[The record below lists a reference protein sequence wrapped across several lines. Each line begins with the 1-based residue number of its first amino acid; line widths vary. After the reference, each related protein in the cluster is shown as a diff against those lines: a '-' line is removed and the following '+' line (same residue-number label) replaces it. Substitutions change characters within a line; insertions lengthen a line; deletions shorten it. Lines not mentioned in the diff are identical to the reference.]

1 MNKKLKGGTP
11 KSTRLAR
18 RSLGEGGSPAQPGEA
33 AQTLPTATF
42 GGHGPRSSF
51 SFLPFEVRYRICCML
66 HDGATFAAIAAVPE
80 IAKAYKA
87 LGLKLTAPAVSR
99 IKKSAEYREI
109 VSRRSARQNAEYNDR
124 LTAAFCR
131 ENDSADTIAE
141 TAKVA
146 LLKALSD
153 LSNLLATAKRSED
166 GSDMSDP
173 SDKISS
179 LRHIA
184 QSVAALS
191 NQSKDNRIADLQKR
205 LAEKEDQLEGVE
217 AEWRAREAE
226 LLARIADLENN
237 TANGMSAETLE
248 RVEEKIKLL

>member
-1 MNKKLKGGTP
+1 M
-11 KSTRLAR
+11 
-18 RSLGEGGSPAQPGEA
+18 
-33 AQTLPTATF
+33 LPTATF
-42 GGHGPRSSF
+42 GGKSNGPRSSF

-153 LSNLLATAKRSED
+153 LSDL
-166 GSDMSDP
+166 SDMSDP

-179 LRHIA
+179 LRQIT

-191 NQSKDNRIADLQKR
+191 NQTKDNRIAELQKR
-205 LAEKEDQLEGVE
+205 LAEKETLLEGAE

>member
-18 RSLGEGGSPAQPGEA
+18 RSLGEGGSPAKPGELPQTA
-33 AQTLPTATF
+33 ATATF
-42 GGHGPRSSF
+42 GGKSNGPRSSF

-153 LSNLLATAKRSED
+153 LLAAAERSED
-166 GSDMSDP
+166 GSDP
-173 SDKISS
+173 SEKISS
-179 LRHIA
+179 LRQIT

-191 NQSKDNRIADLQKR
+191 NQSKDNRIAELQKR
-205 LAEKEDQLEGVE
+205 LAEKEEQLEDAE
-217 AEWRAREAE
+217 AEWRARKAE
-226 LLARIADLENN
+226 LLAQIAGQEKDTGLSSD
-237 TANGMSAETLE
+237 TLAE
-248 RVEEKIKLL
+248 VEEKIKLL

>member
-1 MNKKLKGGTP
+1 MNKKINGGTP
-11 KSTRLAR
+11 KSTR
-18 RSLGEGGSPAQPGEA
+18 SPAKPGELPQTA
-33 AQTLPTATF
+33 ATATF
-42 GGHGPRSSF
+42 GGKSNGPRSSF
-51 SFLPFEVRYRICCML
+51 SFLPFEIRYRVCCLL
-66 HDGATFAAIAAVPE
+66 HDGATFAAIAADAD

-109 VSRRSARQNAEYNDR
+109 TAKRSARQHAEFNDR

-146 LLKALSD
+146 LLQALSD
-153 LSNLLATAKRSED
+153 LSDLLAHHSLGD
-166 GSDMSDP
+166 GGSDV
-173 SDKISS
+173 SDKISA
-179 LRHIA
+179 LRQIT

-191 NQSKDNRIADLQKR
+191 NQTKDNRIAELQKR
-205 LAEKEDQLEGVE
+205 LAEKETQFEAAE

-226 LLARIADLENN
+226 LLALLESKEK
-237 TANGMSAETLE
+237 SAGLTSDTLAE
-248 RVEEKIKLL
+248 VEEKIRLL

>member
-11 KSTRLAR
+11 KSTR
-18 RSLGEGGSPAQPGEA
+18 SPAQPGEA

-80 IAKAYKA
+80 IAKAYNS

-153 LSNLLATAKRSED
+153 LSDL
-166 GSDMSDP
+166 SDMSDP

-179 LRHIA
+179 LRQIA

-191 NQSKDNRIADLQKR
+191 NQTKDNRIADLQKR
-205 LAEKEDQLEGVE
+205 LAEKEEQLEGAE

>member
-1 MNKKLKGGTP
+1 MNKKINGGSP
-11 KSTRLAR
+11 KSTQ
-18 RSLGEGGSPAQPGEA
+18 SPGKSRGEA
-33 AQTLPTATF
+33 AQMLPTATF
-42 GGHGPRSSF
+42 GGKANGPRSSF

-141 TAKVA
+141 TAKVT

-153 LSNLLATAKRSED
+153 LSDL
-166 GSDMSDP
+166 SDMSDP

-191 NQSKDNRIADLQKR
+191 NQTKDNRIADLQKR
-205 LAEKEDQLEGVE
+205 LAEKETQFEAAE

-226 LLARIADLENN
+226 LLALLESKEK
-237 TANGMSAETLE
+237 SAGLTSDTLAE
-248 RVEEKIKLL
+248 VEEKIRLL

>member
-1 MNKKLKGGTP
+1 MKQKTNGGSK
-11 KSTRLAR
+11 KSTR
-18 RSLGEGGSPAQPGEA
+18 SPAKPGEA

-51 SFLPFEVRYRICCML
+51 SFLPFEIRYRVCCLL
-66 HDGATFAAIAAVPE
+66 HDGATFAAIAADAD

-109 VSRRSARQNAEYNDR
+109 TAKRSARQHAEFNDR

-146 LLKALSD
+146 LLQALSD
-153 LSNLLATAKRSED
+153 LSDL
-166 GSDMSDP
+166 SDMSDV
-173 SDKISS
+173 SDKISA
-179 LRHIA
+179 LRQIT

-191 NQSKDNRIADLQKR
+191 NQTKDNRIADLQKR
-205 LAEKEDQLEGVE
+205 LAEKETQFEAAE

-226 LLARIADLENN
+226 LLALLESKEK
-237 TANGMSAETLE
+237 SAGLSSDTLAE
-248 RVEEKIKLL
+248 VEEKIRLL

>member
-1 MNKKLKGGTP
+1 MKQKPN
-11 KSTRLAR
+11 
-18 RSLGEGGSPAQPGEA
+18 
-33 AQTLPTATF
+33 

-51 SFLPFEVRYRICCML
+51 SFLPFEIRYRVCCLL
-66 HDGATFAAIAAVPE
+66 HDGATFAAIAADAD

-87 LGLKLTAPAVSR
+87 LGLKLTASAVSR

-146 LLKALSD
+146 LLQALSD
-153 LSNLLATAKRSED
+153 LSDL
-166 GSDMSDP
+166 SDMSDV
-173 SDKISS
+173 SDKISA
-179 LRHIA
+179 LRQIT

-191 NQSKDNRIADLQKR
+191 NQTKDNRIADLQKR
-205 LAEKEDQLEGVE
+205 LAEKETQFEAAE

-226 LLARIADLENN
+226 LLALLADKEK
-237 TANGMSAETLE
+237 SAGLSSDTLAE
-248 RVEEKIKLL
+248 VEEKIRLL

>member
-1 MNKKLKGGTP
+1 MKQKKEGGSP
-11 KSTRLAR
+11 KSTR
-18 RSLGEGGSPAQPGEA
+18 SPAKPGEA

-66 HDGATFAAIAAVPE
+66 HDGATFAAIVAVPE
-80 IAKAYKA
+80 IANAYKA

-141 TAKVA
+141 TAKVT

-153 LSNLLATAKRSED
+153 LSDL
-166 GSDMSDP
+166 SDMSDP

-191 NQSKDNRIADLQKR
+191 NQTKDNRIADLQKR
-205 LAEKEDQLEGVE
+205 LAEKETQFEAAE

-226 LLARIADLENN
+226 LLALLESKEK
-237 TANGMSAETLE
+237 SAGLTSDTLAE
-248 RVEEKIKLL
+248 VEEKIRLL

>member
-1 MNKKLKGGTP
+1 MKQKTNGGSP
-11 KSTRLAR
+11 KSTR
-18 RSLGEGGSPAQPGEA
+18 SPAKPGEQS
-33 AQTLPTATF
+33 QTTATATL

-80 IAKAYKA
+80 IANAYKA

-153 LSNLLATAKRSED
+153 LSDLLAHHSLGD
-166 GSDMSDP
+166 GGSDV

-179 LRHIA
+179 LRQIT

-191 NQSKDNRIADLQKR
+191 NQTKDNRIAELQKR
-205 LAEKEDQLEGVE
+205 LAEKEEQLEGAE

-226 LLARIADLENN
+226 LLALLESKEK
-237 TANGMSAETLE
+237 SAGLTSDTLAE
-248 RVEEKIKLL
+248 VEEKIRLL

>member
-1 MNKKLKGGTP
+1 MKRKTN
-11 KSTRLAR
+11 
-18 RSLGEGGSPAQPGEA
+18 
-33 AQTLPTATF
+33 
-42 GGHGPRSSF
+42 GPRSSF

-80 IAKAYKA
+80 IANAYKA

-166 GSDMSDP
+166 GSDP

-205 LAEKEDQLEGVE
+205 LAEKEEQLEGAE

>member
-11 KSTRLAR
+11 KSTQR
-18 RSLGEGGSPAQPGEA
+18 PAKPGELPQTA
-33 AQTLPTATF
+33 ATATF
-42 GGHGPRSSF
+42 GGKSNGPRSSF
-51 SFLPFEVRYRICCML
+51 SFLPFDVRYRICYML

-153 LSNLLATAKRSED
+153 LSDL
-166 GSDMSDP
+166 SDMSDP

-179 LRHIA
+179 LRQIA

-191 NQSKDNRIADLQKR
+191 NQTKDNRIADLQKR
-205 LAEKEDQLEGVE
+205 LAEKEEQLEGVE

-226 LLARIADLENN
+226 CSFCDPFVCLI
-237 TANGMSAETLE
+237 TGVE
-248 RVEEKIKLL
+248 RNDHRTGNVSGFS

>member
-1 MNKKLKGGTP
+1 MKKKEEGGSP
-11 KSTRLAR
+11 KSTR
-18 RSLGEGGSPAQPGEA
+18 SPAKPGELPQTA
-33 AQTLPTATF
+33 ATATF
-42 GGHGPRSSF
+42 GGKSNGPRSSL

-80 IAKAYKA
+80 IAKAYNS

-153 LSNLLATAKRSED
+153 V
-166 GSDMSDP
+166 SDV

-179 LRHIA
+179 LRQIT

-191 NQSKDNRIADLQKR
+191 NQTKDNRIAELQKR
-205 LAEKEDQLEGVE
+205 LAEKETQFEAAE

>member
-1 MNKKLKGGTP
+1 MKRKAN
-11 KSTRLAR
+11 
-18 RSLGEGGSPAQPGEA
+18 
-33 AQTLPTATF
+33 
-42 GGHGPRSSF
+42 GPRSSF

-80 IAKAYKA
+80 IAKAYNS

-109 VSRRSARQNAEYNDR
+109 VSRRSARQNAEYDR

-153 LSNLLATAKRSED
+153 LLAAAERSED
-166 GSDMSDP
+166 GSDP

-184 QSVAALS
+184 QSVATLS

-205 LAEKEDQLEGVE
+205 LAEKETQLEAAE

>member
-1 MNKKLKGGTP
+1 M
-11 KSTRLAR
+11 
-18 RSLGEGGSPAQPGEA
+18 
-33 AQTLPTATF
+33 LPTATF
-42 GGHGPRSSF
+42 GGKSNGPRSSF
-51 SFLPFEVRYRICCML
+51 SFLPFEVRYRICCLL

-124 LTAAFCR
+124 LTAAFCK

-191 NQSKDNRIADLQKR
+191 NQTKDNRIAELQKR
-205 LAEKEDQLEGVE
+205 LAEKETQLEAAE

-226 LLARIADLENN
+226 LLAQIAGQEKETGLSSDTL
-237 TANGMSAETLE
+237 AE
-248 RVEEKIKLL
+248 VEEKIKLL